1 MNFDL
6 DENQELFKAAVE
18 RFCLGQD
25 VAARRAA
32 RALPGG
38 IDRARWKE
46 LAELGLIG
54 LAAGEDDGGTG
65 GSHGDLAVV
74 AQALGHAQAVRAV
87 VGMRFPACAAAGRFA
102 PSRGCDF
109 GRDRRGLRLCRAGS
123 ALCA

>member
-18 RFCLGQD
+18 RFCQGQD

-32 RALPGG
+32 RSAPGG

-54 LAAGEDDGGTG
+54 LAAAEADGGME
-65 GSHGDLAVV
+65 GSAADLAVV
-74 AQALGHAQAVRAV
+74 AQALGQVRANADV
-87 VGMRFPACAAAGRFA
+87 LVHSAAL
-102 PSRGCDF
+102 P
-109 GRDRRGLRLCRAGS
+109 
-123 ALCA
+123 